1 MGTPAPAVPDWDS
14 LIPIDPVLQ
23 SQSAQT
29 PSQQS
34 QQAQSRPSPSPAP
47 QYSYTA
53 YTPQHYPAYAAYQ
66 QQQAAAAQAQQQ
78 QQQQHYAATPPPSQ
92 DVGKLNDAVSSA
104 GVDIRAEGE
113 KLRAT
118 TNTASSSRVR
128 LDRSRTQPLNPNFD
142 LEVLKPR
149 LAAIAAHHQLEGGVP
164 EETATYVALALRT
177 RLERLVEQMS
187 VAARHRTDTQFDR
200 SAPLYG
206 EGLPMWSLV
215 VRSDVAK
222 QAAVLERIEREE
234 ETRIRKERKERAEMT
249 AAHSAALAA
258 QAAGGAGGSGMDY
271 DDDDGGKRKKK
282 KDGPGVTA
290 RNMSEDVRKK
300 MSNAVASQAAGISS
314 KYSWMNASNA
324 AAAAAKPVKAAST
337 TPTTTPATTAAT
349 TTTTTTGSGWAR
361 AYVPK
366 KTAAAPE
373 PVPEP
378 VEEDTRI
385 AITIRDAQFVVEKER
400 GHGGGRG
407 SGKGW
412 T

>member
-1 MGTPAPAVPDWDS
+1 MGTPAAPDWDS

-23 SQSAQT
+23 
-29 PSQQS
+29 QS
-34 QQAQSRPSPSPAP
+34 QAPAQPTQSPAA
-47 QYSYTA
+47 SYAHTA
-53 YTPQHYPAYAAYQ
+53 YTQQYYQ
-66 QQQAAAAQAQQQ
+66 QQNAYYQQYAPQ
-78 QQQQHYAATPPPSQ
+78 QTPQQHYAPAPTTPAPTDVAT
-92 DVGKLNDAVSSA
+92 LNDAASSA
-104 GVDIRAEGE
+104 GVDVRAEE
-113 KLRAT
+113 ERLRAST
-118 TNTASSSRVR
+118 TQSTASSSRIK

-149 LAAIAAHHQLEGGVP
+149 LAEIAAHHKLAGGVP

-200 SAPLYG
+200 PASLYA

-215 VRSDVAK
+215 VRSDIAK
-222 QAAVLERIEREE
+222 QAAVLERIDREE
-234 ETRIRKERKERAEMT
+234 ETKVRRERKERAEMT
-249 AAHSAALAA
+249 AAQTAALAA
-258 QAAGGAGGSGMDY
+258 QAAGAGGGSGMDF
-271 DDDDGGKRKKK
+271 DDEEGGKRKKK

-300 MSNAVASQAAGISS
+300 MSNAVASQAAGIGG
-314 KYSWMNASNA
+314 KYSWMNAGNA
-324 AAAAAKPVKAAST
+324 AAAAAKPVKSATPSST
-337 TPTTTPATTAAT
+337 AT
-349 TTTTTTGSGWAR
+349 TTTAGGGGGWAR

-366 KTAAAPE
+366 KTDTPAAA
-373 PVPEP
+373 PEP
-378 VEEDTRI
+378 VEEDTRT
-385 AITIRDAQFVVEKER
+385 AITIRDAQFVIEKER

>member
-1 MGTPAPAVPDWDS
+1 MGTPAAPDWDS

-23 SQSAQT
+23 
-29 PSQQS
+29 QS
-34 QQAQSRPSPSPAP
+34 QPQSQPTPATP
-47 QYSYTA
+47 YPHTA
-53 YTPQHYPAYAAYQ
+53 YPQQYYPQPGAYQ
-66 QQQAAAAQAQQQ
+66 VYQQYAAQQQ
-78 QQQQHYAATPPPSQ
+78 QQQQHYAAPTPTTPASS
-92 DVGKLNDAVSSA
+92 DVATLNDAVNSS
-104 GVDIRAEGE
+104 GLDVKAEEE
-113 KLRAT
+113 KLRST
-118 TNTASSSRVR
+118 TTQSTASSSRIK

-149 LAAIAAHHQLEGGVP
+149 LAEIAAHHKLPGGVP

-200 SAPLYG
+200 PASLYG

-234 ETRIRKERKERAEMT
+234 ETKVRRERKERAEMT
-249 AAHSAALAA
+249 AAQAAVLAA
-258 QAAGGAGGSGMDY
+258 QANGGSGGAPGMDY
-271 DDDDGGKRKKK
+271 DDDEESGKRKKK
-282 KDGPGVTA
+282 KEGPGVTA

-300 MSNAVASQAAGISS
+300 MSNAVASQAAGIGG
-314 KYSWMNASNA
+314 KYSWMNAGNA
-324 AAAAAKPVKAAST
+324 AAAAAKPLKSAAMPATPSST
-337 TPTTTPATTAAT
+337 STPTTTTTS
-349 TTTTTTGSGWAR
+349 TGGGWAR

-366 KTAAAPE
+366 KTDSPAAPA
-373 PVPEP
+373 PEP
-378 VEEDTRI
+378 VEEDTRT

>member
-1 MGTPAPAVPDWDS
+1 MGTPAAPDWDS
-14 LIPIDPVLQ
+14 LIPIDPALQ
-23 SQSAQT
+23 SQS
-29 PSQQS
+29 QS
-34 QQAQSRPSPSPAP
+34 QPSSSSSPAT
-47 QYSYTA
+47 Q
-53 YTPQHYPAYAAYQ
+53 YTPYTGYNAQHYQPQPTYQAYQ
-66 QQQAAAAQAQQQ
+66 QQYAAAP
-78 QQQQHYAATPPPSQ
+78 TPARQSTQ
-92 DVGKLNDAVSSA
+92 DFTNVTTLNDAVGSA
-104 GVDIRAEGE
+104 GVDVQAEEE

-118 TNTASSSRVR
+118 TTQPTASSSRPK

-142 LEVLKPR
+142 IELLKPR
-149 LAAIAAHHQLEGGVP
+149 LAEIAAHHKLAGGVP

-177 RLERLVEQMS
+177 RLERLVLEMS

-200 SAPLYG
+200 PASLYT

-234 ETRIRKERKERAEMT
+234 ETKVRRERKERAEMT
-249 AAHSAALAA
+249 AAHAAALAA
-258 QAAGGAGGSGMDY
+258 QAAGQGGGAGMDY
-271 DDDDGGKRKKK
+271 DDDEGGKRKKK

-300 MSNAVASQAAGISS
+300 MSNAVASQAAGIGG
-314 KYSWMNASNA
+314 KYSWMTAGNA
-324 AAAAAKPVKAAST
+324 AAAAAKPVKAPSATPST
-337 TPTTTPATTAAT
+337 PSSTAAT
-349 TTTTTTGSGWAR
+349 TTTTGGAGWAR

-366 KTAAAPE
+366 KTGAAAAPA
-373 PVPEP
+373 PPP
-378 VEEDTRI
+378 VEEDTRT
-385 AITIRDAQFVVEKER
+385 AITIRDAQFVVDKER

>member
-1 MGTPAPAVPDWDS
+1 VPDWDS

-23 SQSAQT
+23 QAQ
-29 PSQQS
+29 PQS
-34 QQAQSRPSPSPAP
+34 QPTSSPAA
-47 QYSYTA
+47 SYPHTA
-53 YTPQHYPAYAAYQ
+53 YTQQYYQQQGAYQAYQ
-66 QQQAAAAQAQQQ
+66 QYAAQQQ
-78 QQQQHYAATPPPSQ
+78 PQQSYAAATPAATAPTSSG
-92 DVGKLNDAVSSA
+92 VATLNDAVSSA
-104 GVDIRAEGE
+104 GVDVRAEE
-113 KLRAT
+113 ENLRST
-118 TNTASSSRVR
+118 TTQSTASSSRIK

-149 LAAIAAHHQLEGGVP
+149 LAEIAAHHKLAGGVP
-164 EETATYVALALRT
+164 EETATYIALALRT

-200 SAPLYG
+200 PALYG

-234 ETRIRKERKERAEMT
+234 ETKVRRERKERAEMT
-249 AAHSAALAA
+249 AAHAAALAA
-258 QAAGGAGGSGMDY
+258 QAAGAGGASGMDY
-271 DDDDGGKRKKK
+271 DDEESGKRKKK
-282 KDGPGVTA
+282 KEGPGVTA

-300 MSNAVASQAAGISS
+300 MSNAVASQAAGIGG
-314 KYSWMNASNA
+314 KYSWMNAGNA
-324 AAAAAKPVKAAST
+324 AAAAAKPLKST
-337 TPTTTPATTAAT
+337 TSATPSSTTTTTAT
-349 TTTTTTGSGWAR
+349 TTTNTGGGWAR

-366 KTAAAPE
+366 KTDTPAPA
-373 PVPEP
+373 PEP
-378 VEEDTRI
+378 VEEDTRT

>member
-1 MGTPAPAVPDWDS
+1 MGTPAAPDWDS

-23 SQSAQT
+23 QS
-29 PSQQS
+29 SQQ
-34 QQAQSRPSPSPAP
+34 PSTSTPAA
-47 QYSYTA
+47 SYPHTA
-53 YTPQHYPAYAAYQ
+53 YTQYYQQPGTHYPQYAAQQPQ
-66 QQQAAAAQAQQQ
+66 QQT
-78 QQQQHYAATPPPSQ
+78 AT
-92 DVGKLNDAVSSA
+92 DVTTLNDA
-104 GVDIRAEGE
+104 AEEE

-118 TNTASSSRVR
+118 TTTSSTRVK

-149 LAAIAAHHQLEGGVP
+149 LAEIAAHHQLTGGVP
-164 EETATYVALALRT
+164 EETVSYVALALRT

-200 SAPLYG
+200 PASLYA

-222 QAAVLERIEREE
+222 QANVLERIDREE
-234 ETRIRKERKERAEMT
+234 ETKVRRERKERAEMT
-249 AAHSAALAA
+249 AAQTAALAA
-258 QAAGGAGGSGMDY
+258 QAAGVGGAGMDF
-271 DDDDGGKRKKK
+271 DEDGEGGKRKKK

-300 MSNAVASQAAGISS
+300 MSNAVASQAAGIGG
-314 KYSWMNASNA
+314 KYSWMNAGNA
-324 AAAAAKPVKAAST
+324 AAAAAKPLKST
-337 TPTTTPATTAAT
+337 LTPSTTTTPPPPRRLLRRQPVGA
-349 TTTTTTGSGWAR
+349 GR
-361 AYVPK
+361 VP
-366 KTAAAPE
+366 P
-373 PVPEP
+373 PPEP
-378 VEEDTRI
+378 VEEDTRT
-385 AITIRDAQFVVEKER
+385 AITLRDAQFVVEKER

>member
-1 MGTPAPAVPDWDS
+1 MGTPAPVPDWDS
-14 LIPIDPVLQ
+14 
-23 SQSAQT
+23 
-29 PSQQS
+29 SQQP
-34 QQAQSRPSPSPAP
+34 QSRPSPSPAP
-47 QYSYTA
+47 QYSSYTA

-78 QQQQHYAATPPPSQ
+78 QQQHYAAAASTPPPSQ

-104 GVDIRAEGE
+104 GVDIRAEEE

-149 LAAIAAHHQLEGGVP
+149 LAAIAAHHQLAGGVP

-249 AAHSAALAA
+249 AAHAAALAA
-258 QAAGGAGGSGMDY
+258 QAAGGPGGSGMDY
-271 DDDDGGKRKKK
+271 DDDEGGKRKKK

-349 TTTTTTGSGWAR
+349 TTTTTGSGWAR